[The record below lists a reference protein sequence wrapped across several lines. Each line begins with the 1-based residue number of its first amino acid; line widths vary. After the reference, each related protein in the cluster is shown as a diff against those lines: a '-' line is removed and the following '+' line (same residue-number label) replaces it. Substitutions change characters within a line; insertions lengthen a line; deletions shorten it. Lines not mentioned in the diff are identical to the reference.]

1 MSGKAATKN
10 ICKAELLGRLVILKD
25 SKLKHF
31 NIHNINI
38 GKMLKQWMIRMKY
51 RTKVKSVQ
59 LGHILILPLFVVQKA
74 VTKKWHRFLPE
85 VHCIAVLYF
94 EGKSSRI
101 WSLSYNLIFRVQ
113 KSSLRKEKEDN
124 RTHLSL
130 SDNFAMLSSVQF

>member
-1 MSGKAATKN
+1 
-10 ICKAELLGRLVILKD
+10 
-25 SKLKHF
+25 
-31 NIHNINI
+31 
-38 GKMLKQWMIRMKY
+38 MIRMKY
-51 RTKVKSVQ
+51 KTKVKCVK
-59 LGHILILPLFVVQKA
+59 LGPILILPLFVVQKA
-74 VTKKWHRFLPE
+74 VAKKWHRFLPE
-85 VHCIAVLYF
+85 VYCIAVLYF